1 MKHLHITSDNNR
13 KIKLKV
19 GRPRKVVQVAD
30 TEQAAQSIETII
42 KGGEGV
48 LDGASQENPDA
59 STPSQ
64 FFPQLP
70 PAYTKSQI
78 AHVLG
83 ASDKLLDGWFPS
95 MKWPIGADLLFAFE
109 HAFCLHP
116 GSLLPA
122 LKTAT
127 PLCYEAVVLPRTIT
141 NSRLIWV
148 RSRDAGEQI
157 VSAKAN
163 SCKPGQQVLIRTG
176 LQPMVSRQIKATPL

>member
-1 MKHLHITSDNNR
+1 MKHLDITSDNNR
-13 KIKLKV
+13 KIKRKA

-30 TEQAAQSIETII
+30 DEQAAPIIETII
-42 KGGEGV
+42 NGGEGV
-48 LDGASQENPDA
+48 QFGASQENSDA
-59 STPSQ
+59 YTPSQ

-70 PAYTKSQI
+70 PAFTKSQI

-95 MKWPIGADLLFAFE
+95 MKWPITSDLLFAFE
-109 HAFCLHP
+109 NAFCLHA

-148 RSRDAGEQI
+148 KSRDGSEQI

-163 SCKPGQQVLIRTG
+163 SCRPGQQVLIRAG
-176 LQPMVSRQIKATPL
+176 LNPMVSRQIKATPL